1 MTEEREY
8 NLLEEKW
15 IRVMNA
21 DGSVSSVSLPEAF
34 GKAHEIRSI
43 SGDSPP
49 QDLAVLRLMLAVMYA
64 AYPHADLA
72 DEREAADAWHSMW
85 EKGRF
90 DGTAREYLS
99 KWKDR
104 FYLFDPERP
113 FYQAPID
120 KGTEYTAAKL
130 DGNISESN
138 NKARLFLPV
147 SPRNK
152 GHMGYAEAARWLLY
166 LNGFDDTSAKPT
178 VRGGENKLPSS
189 GAGWMGKLGLVYAE
203 GSTLF
208 ETLMLNFVLSSEGRP
223 FPRGKPVWELERPR
237 CEERVE
243 IPLPSSPEEMLTL
256 QSRRTL
262 LGRDG
267 EGVTGF
273 LLMGGDIVDK
283 ENAFT
288 EQMTV
293 WRLDKT
299 SKQWVPKR
307 HDPSKAMWRD
317 YASLLVSSKSNT
329 EDAQYREP
337 GVVMWLSVLSDR
349 GYLEPG
355 SVTLRVTGVKYAD
368 KDFFVEDIIDDGMSV
383 NRGLLSSVGE
393 VWNIRISEIISK
405 TETCAYAV
413 GDLAKKIV
421 GTGANSGDETLMKGI
436 AANAR
441 ADFYYS
447 LDQPFRVWLSGID
460 PENDD
465 IEEKMAEWLETLRRR
480 SLSAGRDALRGL
492 GASAL
497 VKGKLDSNPFV
508 SYRMFAGLI
517 RKTTATAVTEGDGN
531 GKQ

>member
-1 MTEEREY
+1 MTEEKEY
-8 NLLEEKW
+8 NLLDEKW
-15 IRVMNA
+15 IRVM
-21 DGSVSSVSLPEAF
+21 DTEGGVSSVSLPEAF
-34 GKAHEIRSI
+34 SKAHEIRSI

-64 AYPHADLA
+64 SYPHGDITS
-72 DEREAADAWHSMW
+72 ENEAADVWHSLW
-85 EKGRF
+85 DKGRF
-90 DGTAREYLS
+90 DGTVTDYLS

-104 FYLFDPERP
+104 FFLFDPERP

-130 DGNISESN
+130 DGNLSESN
-138 NKARLFLPV
+138 NKGKLFLPV
-147 SPRNK
+147 GLKNK
-152 GHMGYAEAARWLLY
+152 EHMSYAEAARWLLY

-178 VRGGENKLPSS
+178 VRGGAEKLPSS

-223 FPRGKPVWELERPR
+223 FPRGRPIWELDRPR
-237 CEERVE
+237 CGERIE
-243 IPLPSSPEEMLTL
+243 ISLPESPEEMLTL

-262 LGRDG
+262 LSRDG

-293 WRLDKT
+293 WKLDST
-299 SKQWVPKR
+299 TMQWVPKR

-329 EDAQYREP
+329 EDAKYREP
-337 GVVMWLSVLSDR
+337 GIVMWLSVLSDR
-349 GYLEPG
+349 DYLEPG

-383 NRGLLSSVGE
+383 NRRLLSSVGE
-393 VWNIRISEIISK
+393 VWNIRISEVISK
-405 TETCAYAV
+405 TEECAYAV

-421 GTGANSGDETLMKGI
+421 GTGANSGDETLMKAT

-441 ADFYYS
+441 ADFYYA
-447 LDQPFRVWLSGID
+447 LDQPFRAWLSGVD

-465 IEEKMAEWLETLRRR
+465 IEEKMSEWLGILRRR
-480 SLSAGRDALRGL
+480 SLSAGKNALRGR
-492 GASAL
+492 GINAL
-497 VKGKLDSNPFV
+497 VKGTLDSNPFV
-508 SYRMFAGLI
+508 AYRMFAGKI
-517 RKTTATAVTEGDGN
+517 RKTTATANSEGDEN